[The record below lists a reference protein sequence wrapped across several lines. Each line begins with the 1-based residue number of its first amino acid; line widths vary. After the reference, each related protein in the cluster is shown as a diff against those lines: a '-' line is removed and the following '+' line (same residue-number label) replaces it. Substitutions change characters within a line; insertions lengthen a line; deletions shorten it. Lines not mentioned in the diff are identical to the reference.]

1 MGISRE
7 NVRLVSDW
15 HRAFLVVYVAS
26 VLTSPAV
33 SADTFQQLRCLS
45 IAHGTTRSSV
55 CKCTFMT
62 CRVWSV
68 FWFHSEEGVGRVLTS
83 QADWGVGWW
92 GAHTFVLELMIV
104 RWKRGR
110 HWLQPHPP
118 PRPSSHPVSLRHNLY
133 IFKFFLCNGI
143 LTALYFTINWNLWH

>member
-1 MGISRE
+1 MWLDNFFFSFFFFLMCISGE
-7 NVRLVSDW
+7 NVRLASDW
-15 HRAFLVVYVAS
+15 HAAFLVVYVAS

-68 FWFHSEEGVGRVLTS
+68 FWFHSEEGRERGWGGCWHHRQTGGWVG
-83 QADWGVGWW
+83 G
-92 GAHTFVLELMIV
+92 GAHTFILELMIV
-104 RWKRGR
+104 SEMEERET
-110 HWLQPHPP
+110 LTATSPHPP
-118 PRPSSHPVSLRHNLY
+118 CVPEAQSVH
-133 IFKFFLCNGI
+133 I
-143 LTALYFTINWNLWH
+143 

>member
-1 MGISRE
+1 MCISGE
-7 NVRLVSDW
+7 NVRLASDW
-15 HRAFLVVYVAS
+15 HAAFLVVYVAS

-68 FWFHSEEGVGRVLTS
+68 FWFHSEEGRERGWGGCWRHRQTGGWVG
-83 QADWGVGWW
+83 GG
-92 GAHTFVLELMIV
+92 GAHICPGADDCVGD
-104 RWKRGR
+104 GR
-110 HWLQPHPP
+110 ERDTDCNLTPPDPP
-118 PRPSSHPVSLRHNLY
+118 PTPCPWGTICTYLN
-133 IFKFFLCNGI
+133 FFCV
-143 LTALYFTINWNLWH
+143 